1 MLLEVKNVSKKY
13 NNRYILKDV
22 SFSIKKG
29 EFFSIVGKSGIGK
42 STLAKIIMGI
52 ISKDSGTILFEG
64 KDISKRNITDIQ
76 MIFQD
81 PYSSLNE
88 AMTVYEIIAEP
99 LIVNNIPDVEKKVF
113 EMLELLGISQLKD
126 KYPDNL
132 SGGQRQRVV
141 VGAAMIT
148 KPKLII
154 CDEPLSA
161 LDLSIQNQIVKLL
174 QFFKQKYNT
183 SYIFISHDIE
193 LVTCISDKIYEIGG
207 KYDKKD

>member
-13 NNRYILKDV
+13 NDRYILKDV